1 MRNRINKLLKIGIL
15 CFAMAL
21 IQTSCEKNDNAI
33 DNELQQE
40 KKISR
45 ITFSDFNINVT
56 HNRQYQDL
64 EKHFDIKKSSNQ
76 NLQNRINANDNITV
90 LTDEILVIQKNDIS
104 YYTFKIVAPSENNEF
119 YNLVVHVNNQQQ
131 ITKSEL
137 YEYIPDSNWLQDI
150 NQPYTGQIKVID
162 NDIISLDDLFSARGI
177 GRCLTGVSGE
187 WNCGANNNHEPGHT
201 NCDPANNAV
210 TEYIITLEYGRCPN
224 EPVDYI
230 IAEAPSPIRA
240 GGGSSNESPTPTIP
254 TTPCEQNDGIATQT
268 IGITDSNGG
277 CINWAGMEDGL
288 PNNWWNDEEFV
299 ENNFSFNLDDE
310 GISDLTDAEKILI
323 ALYPAQA
330 LIIRANVN
338 DANTETE
345 NRFGFSA
352 RNDKSDA
359 FRHAFFNAMN
369 SNDAGDAVA
378 RLFSTAHESEVPVNL
393 VLEVQ
398 MDLHNND
405 VGHTIGDDAGFFV
418 SDQELSNSVYLE
430 LLAGNL
436 FYLSPL
442 DSVVPPNF
450 GINSNTQLTPTNQ

>member
-76 NLQNRINANDNITV
+76 NLQNRIDANDDITV

-150 NQPYTGQIKVID
+150 NQPYTGLIKVLD
-162 NDIISLDDLFSARGI
+162 NDIISLDDLFSARGS
-177 GRCLTGVSGE
+177 GRCLTGASGE
-187 WNCGANNNHEPGHT
+187 WNCGANKNHEPGHT

-268 IGITDSNGG
+268 IGITDGNGG
-277 CINWAGMEDGL
+277 CLN
-288 PNNWWNDEEFV
+288 
-299 ENNFSFNLDDE
+299 
-310 GISDLTDAEKILI
+310 SDCILI
-323 ALYPAQA
+323 NDFDIDCNILLSFEQDYKNRMSVSEKQIFESMSRFNQLGYLANAQKA
-330 LIIRANVN
+330 
-338 DANTETE
+338 TW
-345 NRFGFSA
+345 
-352 RNDKSDA
+352 KSEELFPNSIYNGKGDA
-359 FRHAFFNAMN
+359 FRHAYWNALN
-369 SNDAGDAVA
+369 VILLGDNLAES
-378 RLFSTAHESEVPVNL
+378 LTTAHEDKPAPIGYTNHYK
-393 VLEVQ
+393 EVQ
-398 MDLHNND
+398 MDLFNNE
-405 VGHTIGDDAGFFV
+405 IGRNRSSWFWDGYASLEESILDALNTGQLRYLNNLAFNGRAT
-418 SDQELSNSVYLE
+418 SNS
-430 LLAGNL
+430 
-436 FYLSPL
+436 
-442 DSVVPPNF
+442 
-450 GINSNTQLTPTNQ
+450 QLIPTNQ